1 MTTKK
6 TVTPEVVEGEEF
18 VQGDSCE
25 NVSTPYAQMYE
36 EEKAKVE
43 QLEADAKKAAE
54 EKDNIIKQYNV
65 LAKKYERL
73 FNLYANNLDYYLVGS
88 YIKEEGQ
95 QQ

>member
-1 MTTKK
+1 MATKK
-6 TVTPEVVEGEEF
+6 TTTSEVVEGEDF

-36 EEKAKVE
+36 EEKARVE
-43 QLEADAKKAAE
+43 QLEADVKNAIE
-54 EKDNIIKQYNV
+54 EKENIIKQYNI

-73 FNLYANNLDYYLVGS
+73 FNLYANNLDYYLTGS
-88 YIKEEGQ
+88 YTKEEGQ